1 MSYQHIFLILLQIII
16 VSSSQLLLKNGVS
29 RLEFDQPLL
38 QLFVSIITNWHI
50 VCGTIGF
57 ALALLMWLYLLSQ
70 FDVSFLYP
78 LSTSLTFVLVA
89 VGGWIFLAENV
100 SLSRVV
106 GIILIT
112 IGVMCIAKS

>member
-1 MSYQHIFLILLQIII
+1 MNWLHIFLIFIQIIT

-38 QLFVSIITNWHI
+38 QLAISIITNWHI

-78 LSTSLTFVLVA
+78 LSTSLSFVFVA

-100 SLSRVV
+100 SLSRII
-106 GIILIT
+106 GIVLIT
-112 IGVMCIAKS
+112 VGVMCIAKS